1 MNSNNIL
8 DVELK
13 VVNIG
18 SEIFSQALKDQ
29 NADVIQLDW
38 SPPRVVVL
46 SKRISEIMDKME

>member
-1 MNSNNIL
+1 LNSNNIL